1 MKKKILIVSA
11 NYYSSIS
18 KYLESGVIETFKNN
32 TLKKKF
38 NLNIIHAP
46 GVFELPGII
55 SKNIK
60 KYDAF
65 IALGCVI
72 KGETPHF
79 DFISKSTF
87 YGLMKLSIES
97 KKTVAN
103 GILTCL
109 NKSQAKIRSSG
120 KKNKGREAALA
131 LIKVFVNE

>member
-1 MKKKILIVSA
+1 MGPTWCTRLPQLHSQEFAAPWFQNHIARKGLA
-11 NYYSSIS
+11 N
-18 KYLESGVIETFKNN
+18 LASGPQIFQPTVI
-32 TLKKKF
+32 
-38 NLNIIHAP
+38 
-46 GVFELPGII
+46 
-55 SKNIK
+55 
-60 KYDAF
+60 
-65 IALGCVI
+65 
-72 KGETPHF
+72 
-79 DFISKSTF
+79 F